1 MKIELVSE
9 KDNPLLE
16 RKEVVV
22 KVSDYGATPSRT
34 DLLEELPKILKGA
47 NKEGVYIEKVDQHYG
62 RKQTLVMAHV
72 YASRESLEKHI
83 HKKLLR
89 TSGKKK
95 AAAA

>member
-1 MKIELVSE
+1 MKIEVVSQ

-16 RKEVVV
+16 RQEVVV
-22 KVSDYGATPSRT
+22 KVTEYSSTPSRT
-34 DLLEELPKILKGA
+34 ELLEELPKALKGA
-47 NKEGVYIEKVDQHYG
+47 QKDGVYIQKVDQHYG

-72 YASRESLEKHI
+72 YASKESLEKHV

-89 TSGKKK
+89 ESGKKK